1 MVVRWSPP
9 RCTRSALAAGRLLV
23 LLSLVH
29 CQEQPSVE
37 LLRVEALSPVEAQF
51 GDSLQIVGD
60 GFALGSPA
68 SVRLRGMVH
77 RAGRPPEPV
86 EQAFR
91 AQIESQR
98 EIVLPLPREAEPA
111 FCGEPERA
119 SHATFRGDVE
129 VAIAARAAG
138 APPVTG
144 TLRGAVVEL
153 YPAVKTRGAED
164 WAAAHGRE
172 MLAFLGIEVAGAR
185 SGGLS
190 VIRLAPGSRA
200 ASAGVLPGDRLLRA
214 DGVTVL
220 QPSDLVPDAAR
231 RLALGVRRGDLELT
245 LDIDVDGFV
254 PRPPREL
261 VWAAL
266 PLLAAALW
274 FLAKLSPTSR
284 LLGWLSENWLERERA
299 RRCAATRTAASHSA
313 NGHTAEW
320 PRVLQL
326 LGGASGLLVWLAVA
340 AALSA
345 PLLRRVPVDT
355 TLGLSLALAVAAA
368 LLVAQAFAAGGE
380 GRARWSLAGACA
392 AAFHQW
398 TTLLPAG
405 VALLATDLSAGI
417 ELDDV
422 ARAQG
427 GWPWQWNAFQGP
439 GLALAC
445 AALLLTGL
453 ARPGK
458 PAWRLAHARPPRVS
472 WRSDGEGWF
481 DRLYLCTACA
491 LATSIFFGGG
501 ALPGLQPAA
510 GWLLTL
516 GAAGVLLT
524 KYTVLVLGFSFLREL
539 CLGVSAEQWSRRG
552 AHWFV
557 PAALAVY
564 AIAELWRALGRSS
577 AFFGWIER
585 CFAPACLAAAL
596 LGLALACV
604 RVQAAA
610 REAGPPSL
618 SPWL

>member
-1 MVVRWSPP
+1 V
-9 RCTRSALAAGRLLV
+9 G
-23 LLSLVH
+23 
-29 CQEQPSVE
+29 VE
-37 LLRVEALSPVEAQF
+37 LLQVDSVSPAEAQF
-51 GDSLQIVGD
+51 GDSMQIVGD

-68 SVRLRGMVH
+68 SVRLRGVVH
-77 RAGRPPEPV
+77 RAGLPPEPV
-86 EQAFR
+86 EHAFR

-98 EIVLPLPREAEPA
+98 ELALPLPRDAEAV
-111 FCGEPERA
+111 FCGEAEQA

-164 WAAAHGRE
+164 WGTARGRE
-172 MLAFLGIEVAGAR
+172 ILAFLGMEVTGAR

-200 ASAGVLPGDRLLRA
+200 ASAGLLPGDRLLRA

-245 LDIDVDGFV
+245 LQVDVDGFAL
-254 PRPPREL
+254 RPPREL
-261 VWAAL
+261 GWAAL
-266 PLLAAALW
+266 PILALGLW
-274 FLAKLSPTSR
+274 FLAQGSPLSR

-299 RRCAATRTAASHSA
+299 RRRAALRAVESTAS
-313 NGHTAEW
+313 EW
-320 PRVLQL
+320 PRVLEL
-326 LGGASGLLVWLAVA
+326 MGGASGVLVWLAVA

-345 PLLRRVPVDT
+345 PWLRRAPVDT
-355 TLGLSLALAVAAA
+355 TLGLSLSLSVAAA

-380 GRARWSLAGACA
+380 GRARWSLSGACA

-405 VALLATDLSAGI
+405 MALLATGLSAGV
-417 ELDDV
+417 ELHDV
-422 ARAQG
+422 ARTQG
-427 GWPWQWNAFQGP
+427 PWPWQWNAFQGP
-439 GLALAC
+439 GLLLAC
-445 AALLLTGL
+445 AALLLTCL
-453 ARPGK
+453 PRPGK
-458 PAWRLAHARPPRVS
+458 PAWRLAHARPPRIS

-481 DRLYLCTACA
+481 DRLYLCSACA
-491 LATSIFFGGG
+491 LATLVFLGGD
-501 ALPGLQPAA
+501 ALPGASPSDDHWLFTLAAA
-510 GWLLTL
+510 GGLL
-516 GAAGVLLT
+516 A
-524 KYTVLVLGFSFLREL
+524 KYTVLVLATSFLRGL

-552 AHWFV
+552 ARVFL
-557 PAALAVY
+557 PAAFAIFAV
-564 AIAELWRALGRSS
+564 AELWRSLGRSS
-577 AFFGWIER
+577 PFFGWVELR
-585 CFAPACLAAAL
+585 FAPASLAAVL
-596 LGLALACV
+596 LMLVLVCL